1 MGRNS
6 KRTLLGTI
14 ALVMLFALTAYAAD
28 ITFRFHIADEGV
40 GYNSTAA
47 HKEAYQYVV
56 NIIVDDISRDS
67 VLYQKKN
74 RKKYGVLVM
83 YFKYDMCYK
92 IIKKLETRDYRRE
105 GESNGK

>member
-1 MGRNS
+1 MKKKIIYPFFLNKVNS
-6 KRTLLGTI
+6 QNK
-14 ALVMLFALTAYAAD
+14 
-28 ITFRFHIADEGV
+28 
-40 GYNSTAA
+40 
-47 HKEAYQYVV
+47 
-56 NIIVDDISRDS
+56 
-67 VLYQKKN
+67 KKN

>member
-1 MGRNS
+1 
-6 KRTLLGTI
+6 
-14 ALVMLFALTAYAAD
+14 MLFALTAYAAD

-67 VLYQKKN
+67 VCIKKN
-74 RKKYGVLVM
+74 QLICLSLILLV
-83 YFKYDMCYK
+83 
-92 IIKKLETRDYRRE
+92 RRLQIML
-105 GESNGK
+105 N